1 MYYPLHSPGND
12 GTHLGGTIM
21 WNFIVRRTFYSLLIL
36 LGVVLLTFL
45 LFNVSAG
52 DPSGAVLGKNARP
65 AEVEALRRELG
76 ADLPLFYGRK
86 CRTEAFEAKTLKRQF
101 EVAVPVICCY
111 EFQGKTI
118 QHPVDAAQDA
128 VKLPAGAE
136 KVTFY
141 RLQDN
146 PWNSQF
152 FRALKELISFDT
164 RYPYIRV
171 LDFGR
176 TLTTGEKISDILR
189 RGVGP
194 SLALMLPVFLGELF
208 FGILFSLI
216 ATAFKDT
223 IIDRTIVFLAVAGM
237 SVSYLV
243 VIIAAQW
250 YLGYYCNLFPVWGYE
265 GLASLGLP
273 ILVGTLCGI
282 GSNIR
287 FYRSVFANELRKEY
301 LRTAAA
307 KGVSPV
313 GIYGKHLLRNAAL
326 QVITRAGASLPYLFT
341 GSLLLESFFGIPG
354 LGFAGVDALY
364 NSDLQLLKA
373 LVIVSALLFVIMNF
387 LTDIAYAWA
396 DPRIRLGK

>member
-1 MYYPLHSPGND
+1 
-12 GTHLGGTIM
+12 M

-36 LGVVLLTFL
+36 FGVVLLTFL

-52 DPSGAVLGKNARP
+52 DPAGAVLGKNARP
-65 AEVEALRRELG
+65 AEIEALRQELG
-76 ADLPLFYGRK
+76 ADLPLLWGRK
-86 CRTEAFEAKTLKRQF
+86 CRTEAFDTKTGKRQF
-101 EVAVPVICCY
+101 TIPDEIVCTY
-111 EFQGKTI
+111 KLNGKT
-118 QHPVDAAQDA
+118 AELA
-128 VKLPAGAE
+128 VRSSDNSVSLPENAMD
-136 KVTFY
+136 VRFF
-141 RLQDN
+141 RLQKN

-152 FRALKELISFDT
+152 TRALRELISFEPQA
-164 RYPYIRV
+164 PYIKV
-171 LDFGR
+171 LNFGR
-176 TLTTGEKISDILR
+176 TLTTGEKINDILL

-194 SLALMLPVFLGELF
+194 SLALMIPVFLGELF

-216 ATAFKDT
+216 AAAFKDT

-250 YLGYYCNLFPVWGYE
+250 YLGFHCSLFPVWGYD
-265 GLASLGLP
+265 GAVSLGLP

-282 GSNIR
+282 GSNVR
-287 FYRSVFANELRKEY
+287 FYRSVFVNELRREY

-307 KGVSPV
+307 KGVSPI
-313 GIYGKHLLRNAAL
+313 GIYGRHLLRNAAL

-354 LGFAGVDALY
+354 LGFTGVDALY

-373 LVIVSALLFVIMNF
+373 LVVVSALLFVVMNF

-396 DPRIRLGK
+396 DPRIRLTQNNG

>member
-1 MYYPLHSPGND
+1 
-12 GTHLGGTIM
+12 M

-52 DPSGAVLGKNARP
+52 DPAGAVLGKNARP

-86 CRTEAFEAKTLKRQF
+86 CRTEAFDAKTQKRQF
-101 EVAVPVICCY
+101 EAAAPVICCY

-118 QHPVDAAQDA
+118 QQPVDAAQDA

-223 IIDRTIVFLAVAGM
+223 ILDRTIVFLAVAGM

-273 ILVGTLCGI
+273 VLVGTLCGI
-282 GSNIR
+282 GSNVR

-326 QVITRAGASLPYLFT
+326 QVITRAGGSLPYLFT

-373 LVIVSALLFVIMNF
+373 LVIVSALLFVVMNF